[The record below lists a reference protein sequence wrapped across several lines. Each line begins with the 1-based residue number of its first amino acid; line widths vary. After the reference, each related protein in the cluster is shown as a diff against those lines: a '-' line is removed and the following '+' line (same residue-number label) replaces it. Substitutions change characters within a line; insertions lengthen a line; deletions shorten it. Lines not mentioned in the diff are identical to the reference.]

1 MTETQAWTIKRLLD
15 WTTEHFAKKG
25 FEGGRLDAEI
35 LLAEALGCQRIQ
47 LYTQFNDVPEESLL
61 ATFRDWV
68 KRRAKGEPVAYLVG
82 QKEFY
87 SLAFEVNSNVLIPR
101 PETEHVVVQAVD
113 LAGKFPPPCSILDVG
128 TGSGCIAVTLA
139 KQIEDA
145 QIVAVD
151 INGDALDVARSNA
164 VKHQVQERIEFF
176 ESDLLAAVPTERQFD
191 LIVSNPPYIGTE
203 EEGTVDEAVR
213 KYEPAIA
220 LFSGGDGTAA
230 IRGLVQQSAERL
242 KAGGYLVFE
251 TSPIIFDACLSIV
264 NDSGSFAEPETIK
277 DYSGHRRIISAQR
290 N

>member
-15 WTTEHFAKKG
+15 WTTEHFTGKG
-25 FEGGRLDAEI
+25 FDGARLDAEV

-47 LYTQFNDVPEESLL
+47 LYTQFNDVPEEERL
-61 ATFRDWV
+61 AKYRDWV
-68 KRRAKGEPVAYLVG
+68 KRRAKCEPVAYLVG
-82 QKEFY
+82 HKEFY
-87 SLAFEVNSNVLIPR
+87 SLGFEVNSSVLIPR
-101 PETEHVVVQAVD
+101 PETEHAVVQAVD
-113 LAGKFPPPCSILDVG
+113 LASKFPAPCSILDVG

-151 INGDALDVARSNA
+151 ISGDAIEVASRNA
-164 VKHQVQERIEFF
+164 AKHQVQERIEFF
-176 ESDLLAAVPTERQFD
+176 ESDLLASVPADRQFD

-213 KYEPAIA
+213 KYEPAVA
-220 LFSGGDGTAA
+220 LFSGGDGTEA
-230 IRGLVQQSAERL
+230 IRGLVQQSVDRM
-242 KAGGYLVFE
+242 KAGSYLVFE

-264 NDSGSFAEPETIK
+264 NDSGSFAEPESIK

-290 N
+290 R